1 MTPHN
6 IHLTEAQLADRIEA
20 EIHQPTPFE
29 LRVFR
34 WLEKDIMRDLKR
46 RAREQRGKNA

>member
-20 EIHQPTPFE
+20 EMHQPTPFE
-29 LRVFR
+29 LRVAR
-34 WLEKDIMRDLKR
+34 QVGKDIERDLRR
-46 RAREQRGKNA
+46 RARELRRKG